1 VPAADSAASDAEAP
15 VFASPEELL
24 ARLAA
29 AGYLA
34 DDDTASVAFLAERLG
49 KPLLIEGPAGTGKTQ
64 LAKSMAEITGFPLIR
79 LQCYEGLDES
89 RAIYEWNYKKQLL
102 RINAAQ
108 GSARGSRD
116 WDELSDDIFTE
127 EFLSERPLLA
137 AIRAP
142 RRVVLLIDEV
152 DRLDIETEALL
163 LEVLSEFQVTIPEL
177 GTVTA
182 ATIPLIFLTSNG
194 FRDLSEA
201 LKRRCLFLHLSYPA
215 PEREREIIAA
225 RVPALPGALAAE
237 AVNVVNGLRR
247 MDLKKAPSVSETL
260 DWARSL
266 VLRGAAGID
275 RREIQRGLPVL
286 LKHQADIT
294 AARDHPDLGG

>member
-266 VLRGAAGID
+266 VLRGAAGLD

>member
-1 VPAADSAASDAEAP
+1 VPAADPAASDAEAP

>member
-1 VPAADSAASDAEAP
+1 VPLADSPDP

-24 ARLAA
+24 LRLAA

-34 DDDTASVAFLAERLG
+34 DDDTASVAFLAQRLG

-108 GSARGSRD
+108 GRSRGTEA

-127 EFLSERPLLA
+127 EFLLERPLLA

-142 RRVVLLIDEV
+142 RPCVLLIDEV
-152 DRLDIETEALL
+152 DRLDVETEALL

-182 ATIPLIFLTSNG
+182 ASIPLIFLTSNG
-194 FRDLSEA
+194 FRELSEA
-201 LKRRCLFLHLSYPA
+201 LKRRCLFLYLGYPA
-215 PEREREIIAA
+215 PDREREIIRA
-225 RVPALPGALAAE
+225 RVPALSDELAAA

-266 VLRGAAGID
+266 VVREAASVD
-275 RREIQRGLPVL
+275 RREIERGLPVL

-294 AARDHPDLGG
+294 AASDHADLGG

>member
-1 VPAADSAASDAEAP
+1 MPAADSAASDAEAP
-15 VFASPEELL
+15 VFASPEDLL

-29 AGYLA
+29 AGDLA

-89 RAIYEWNYKKQLL
+89 SALYEWNYKKQLL

-225 RVPALPGALAAE
+225 RVPALPGALAAD

>member
-1 VPAADSAASDAEAP
+1 MPPADHSRDP

-24 ARLAA
+24 LRLAA

-102 RINAAQ
+102 RISAARDR
-108 GSARGSRD
+108 SRGSEA

-127 EFLSERPLLA
+127 EFLLERPLLA

-142 RRVVLLIDEV
+142 RPSVLLIDEV
-152 DRLDIETEALL
+152 DRLDVQTEALL

-182 ATIPLIFLTSNG
+182 ATTPLIFLTSNG
-194 FRDLSEA
+194 FRELSEA
-201 LKRRCLFLHLSYPA
+201 LKRRCLFLYLGYPA
-215 PEREREIIAA
+215 PDREREIIRA
-225 RVPALPGALAAE
+225 RVPALSDELAAA

-266 VLRGAAGID
+266 VVRGAAGVD
-275 RREIQRGLPVL
+275 RREIERGLPVL

-294 AARDHPDLGG
+294 AASDHADLGG